1 MTTKRGTETNKS
13 EAKSLHQSQSKLR
26 TYSSL
31 ADCPLTEFGPDD
43 VPDLTPDPPCQR
55 PRGTTRQSDAE
66 DRT

>member
-1 MTTKRGTETNKS
+1 MKNVTKVDKGD
-13 EAKSLHQSQSKLR
+13 AKALHLTQSKLR
-26 TYSSL
+26 THSSL

-55 PRGTTRQSDAE
+55 SRGATRQSDAE